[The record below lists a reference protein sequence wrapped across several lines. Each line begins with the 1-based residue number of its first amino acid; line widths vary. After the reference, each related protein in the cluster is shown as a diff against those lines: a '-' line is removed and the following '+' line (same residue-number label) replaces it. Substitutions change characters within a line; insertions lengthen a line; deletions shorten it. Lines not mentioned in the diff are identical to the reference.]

1 MLRGSGVRLS
11 LPIARL
17 VHDLGAVIRPVSSYS
32 VYRVILTLFSVV
44 SRSYVLF
51 IAFIR

>member
-11 LPIARL
+11 LPIALL
-17 VHDLGAVIRPVSSYS
+17 VHDLGAVIRPVSSYNR
-32 VYRVILTLFSVV
+32 YRLIIKLFRVTSQ
-44 SRSYVLF
+44 SYTSS